1 MAEKKKTRA
10 EERFEREAKM
20 LQKNLEKRKKQQAEL
35 DKQKRE
41 KERKRDGQA

>member
-41 KERKRDGQA
+41 KERQRDGQA